1 MPKYLYRCAECD
13 TISYFYH
20 SMLEKREDCATC
32 QLSGTLIRL
41 PSSFSLLSEPAKKNK
56 TGDLVKKSIEDFREE
71 LEVDKERAKNEF
83 FKPDE

>member
-20 SMLEKREDCATC
+20 SMLEKKEYCAAC
-32 QLSGTLIRL
+32 QVSGTLIRL
-41 PSSFSLLSEPAKKNK
+41 PSSFSLLSELGEKNK

-71 LEVDKERAKNEF
+71 LEIDKKEAKNEF